1 MRPALLIAALLI
13 SVAADMSAAARPF
26 ALQERDQERAR
37 GERSEGNI
45 LSYAEI
51 VQAAQ
56 HAVPGKVVDQ
66 ELRRAGGNRQVYRLK
81 IMQEGGKIA
90 RVTLD
95 ARTGAILDVKGKL

>member
-1 MRPALLIAALLI
+1 MRFLLSIATLLLAVPASMPAAAL
-13 SVAADMSAAARPF
+13 

-51 VQAAQ
+51 VRAALG
-56 HAVPGKVVDQ
+56 AVPGKVVDQ
-66 ELRRAGGNRQVYRLK
+66 ELRRSGNRQVYRLK
-81 IMQEGGKIA
+81 IMQDGGKIA

-95 ARTGAILDVKGKL
+95 ARTGEILDVKGKR